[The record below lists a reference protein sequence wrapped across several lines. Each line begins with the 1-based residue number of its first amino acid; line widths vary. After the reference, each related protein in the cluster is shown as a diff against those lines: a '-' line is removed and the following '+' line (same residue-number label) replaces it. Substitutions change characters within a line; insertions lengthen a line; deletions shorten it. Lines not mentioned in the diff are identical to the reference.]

1 MSRACPIICSNVG
14 GNIELCPNEFSFRA
28 GNIRNIS
35 TAIIKSINKTNM
47 EKEAVRSYETAKKY
61 IKENLD
67 KKRNDFFKEFI
78 NNRAES

>member
-1 MSRACPIICSNVG
+1 
-14 GNIELCPNEFSFRA
+14 
-28 GNIRNIS
+28 
-35 TAIIKSINKTNM
+35 M